1 MIGSVQQTS
10 TRSGAYV
17 KQATGYRAFVP
28 STLPPDPPLQ
38 FDDEILD
45 LLSRADRALG
55 RLDGSTEAL
64 PNPELFVMMY
74 VHKEAVLSSQIEGTQ
89 ASLADV
95 LELEAKVF
103 EPQLPTDIAEV
114 INYVGAM
121 SYGLERLGTL
131 PISLR
136 MLCEIHARLMEGTRG
151 QERNPGEF
159 RRSQNWIG
167 PQGCTLTTARFVPP
181 APDDMKTALA
191 EWEVFLHNE
200 RPIPILVKVGLAH
213 AQLET
218 IHPFLDG
225 NGRIG
230 RLLITFMLCE
240 RAVLKRPLLY
250 LSHYFKLNRLEYY
263 DRLQA
268 IRDKGDWEGWLK
280 FFLRGVMVVAN
291 EATEVARRIVN
302 LREEQRARIQASFGR
317 LTADGLLLHD
327 GLFQHPYINVI
338 QAQKLVG
345 KGFHAANRLV
355 AQMVDVG
362 ILREITGKSRNRVY
376 LHESYFRMF
385 DDSEMSTDEVVS
397 IESEEGT
404 LSSPPKAARR

>member
-1 MIGSVQQTS
+1 MIDSMQQTS
-10 TRSGAYV
+10 TRSGVYIN
-17 KQATGYRAFVP
+17 QATGYKAFVP
-28 STLPPDPPLQ
+28 AGLPPDPPVQ
-38 FDDEILD
+38 FDDEMLD

-74 VHKEAVLSSQIEGTQ
+74 VRKEAVLSSQIEGTQ

-95 LELEAKVF
+95 LELEARVF
-103 EPQLPTDIAEV
+103 EPQTPSDVAEV
-114 INYVGAM
+114 INYVAAM
-121 SYGLERLGTL
+121 NHGLDRLDTL

-136 MLCEIHARLMEGTRG
+136 MLCEIHEKLMHGTRG

-181 APDDMKTALA
+181 APDDMKAALGD
-191 EWEVFLHNE
+191 WENFLHSQ
-200 RPIPILVKVGLAH
+200 RPMPILVKVGLAH

-230 RLLITFMLCE
+230 RLLITFLLCE
-240 RAVLKRPLLY
+240 SAVLKRPLLY

-291 EATEVARRIVN
+291 EATDVARRIVN
-302 LREEQRARIQASFGR
+302 LREEQRTRIQSSFGR
-317 LTADGLLLHD
+317 MTADGLVLHD
-327 GLFQHPYINVI
+327 GLFQHPYINI
-338 QAQKLVG
+338 TQAQMLTG

-355 AQMVDVG
+355 SLMADVG

-376 LHESYFRMF
+376 LNEPYFRMF
-385 DDSEMSTDEVVS
+385 DDSEIAADEVAG
-397 IESEEGT
+397 IESDEET
-404 LSSPPKAARR
+404 IS

>member
-1 MIGSVQQTS
+1 MIDRVQQTS
-10 TRSGAYV
+10 ARSGVYI

-28 STLPPDPPLQ
+28 AALPPNPPVQ
-38 FDDEILD
+38 YDDDLLD

-74 VHKEAVLSSQIEGTQ
+74 VRKEAVLSSQIEGTQ

-95 LELEAKVF
+95 LELEARVF
-103 EPQLPTDIAEV
+103 EPQAPTDVAEV

-121 SYGLERLGTL
+121 NYGLERLQNL

-181 APDDMKTALA
+181 APDDMKQALGD
-191 EWEVFLHNE
+191 WEQFLHSE
-200 RPIPILVKVGLAH
+200 RPMPILVKVGLAH

-268 IRDKGDWEGWLK
+268 VRDKGDWEGWLK
-280 FFLRGVMVVAN
+280 FFLRGVTVVAN

-302 LREEQRARIQASFGR
+302 LREEQRVRIQASFGR
-317 LTADGLLLHD
+317 MTADGLVLHD
-327 GLFQHPYINVI
+327 GLFQHPYINVA
-338 QAQKLVG
+338 QAQHLVG
-345 KGFHAANRLV
+345 KGFHAANRLIS
-355 AQMVDVG
+355 QMVDAD
-362 ILREITGKSRNRVY
+362 ILREMTGRSRNRVY
-376 LHESYFRMF
+376 LHQSYFRMF
-385 DDSEMSTDEVVS
+385 DDSELSADHVNGL
-397 IESEEGT
+397 ESEEET
-404 LSSPPKAARR
+404 IY